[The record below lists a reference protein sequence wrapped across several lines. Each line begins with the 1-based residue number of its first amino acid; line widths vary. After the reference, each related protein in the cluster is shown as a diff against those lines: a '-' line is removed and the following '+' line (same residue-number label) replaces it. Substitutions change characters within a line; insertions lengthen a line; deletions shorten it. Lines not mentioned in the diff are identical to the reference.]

1 LNCTPTRKCVKII
14 KIIEVLKSLSS
25 IIKEEII
32 GKRKMIK
39 VDFHC
44 HTHYSSDSLQ
54 TPAQLIQ
61 AARKKGL
68 QKVVV
73 TDHNS
78 IMGALEAQ
86 QIAPDLVI
94 IGEEVKTSEGELLA
108 IFVSERVPKGLDPME
123 AIQRLK
129 AQNAFISVSH
139 PFDITRS
146 GWKLETL
153 QKLAPYFDAIE
164 IFNARC
170 LLSKQ
175 NRLAAEFARSHNLPG
190 TTGTDAHLSV
200 ELGRTVT
207 VLPSFSNTDELKSAI
222 REATYQTHLAP
233 YWVHFGSMAA
243 HFVKRLIPNKQISIL
258 NKG

>member
-1 LNCTPTRKCVKII
+1 
-14 KIIEVLKSLSS
+14 
-25 IIKEEII
+25 
-32 GKRKMIK
+32 MIK

-54 TPAQLIQ
+54 TPAQLVKT
-61 AARKKGL
+61 ARNKGL

-78 IMGALEAQ
+78 ILGALEAK

-108 IFVSERVPKGLDPME
+108 VFVSEKVPKGLDPME

-139 PFDITRS
+139 PFDFTRS

-153 QKLAPYFDAIE
+153 KKLAPYFDAIE

-170 LLSKQ
+170 LLLKQ
-175 NRLAAEFARSHNLPG
+175 NQLAVEFAHLYNLPG
-190 TTGTDAHLSV
+190 TAGTDAHLSA

-207 VLPSFSNTDELKSAI
+207 VLPSFSNTDELRSAI
-222 REATYQTHLAP
+222 REATYQTHLSP

-243 HFVKRLIPNKQISIL
+243 HFIKKLIPNKQVPIL